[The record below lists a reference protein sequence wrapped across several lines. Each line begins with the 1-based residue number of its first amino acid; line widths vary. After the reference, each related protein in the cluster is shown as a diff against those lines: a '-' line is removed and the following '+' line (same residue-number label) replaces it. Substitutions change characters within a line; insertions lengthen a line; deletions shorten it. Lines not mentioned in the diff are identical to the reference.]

1 MSKIGSKGGSQGN
14 IRVSN
19 LRKLYIFIKKMK
31 KGLTLEARLVIF
43 VNAQFESG
51 NAERAPNQEIFIV

>member
-1 MSKIGSKGGSQGN
+1 MSKIGSKGGNQEN

-19 LRKLYIFIKKMK
+19 LRKLYVFIKKMK

-51 NAERAPNQEIFIV
+51 NAERAPNQENFIV